1 MASWKRA
8 LRLALLKSNRWLW
21 ETKAIWLRA
30 LLCLAL
36 GIGALLLDQRSRFDQ
51 RFRIRGAQPVDSRIV
66 ILDLSSKD
74 WAPEGSNDRNL
85 LRALKEYSSIND
97 RFFWN
102 PMALKSLLEDILKH
116 NPKAIG
122 ISFFFPPDENVAHL
136 PAVLSDERIVWA
148 AKMDADN
155 RPVLPVTASNYGYNV
170 GVLNS
175 PRDEDGVVR
184 RFSQPISEIPHFI
197 HRLAQVATMNQP
209 SQQFLLP
216 GEAKVINFLGERS
229 RYPII
234 TPRDLTDPEAAGLIR
249 DKIIVVGS
257 TDSSTQWLNTPF
269 GNMPLSQVIAN
280 TADNYLN
287 QKWIVQPAFFW
298 ILLYLILILM
308 IVLWLLF
315 SYPQSAALVFLF
327 WLGTGLTA
335 FSLWIFDSFY
345 IWVPIFPPLA
355 MMGVAY
361 IIFLGYQLTLKENIN
376 WRLQQEKKYLFEVE
390 QLKHNFVSLI
400 SHDLKTPIAKIQA
413 ICDRLMTQNQSDET
427 VEGLESLRRE
437 SSELHRY
444 IQSILRVSRIESRDF
459 RLNKEASDINE
470 IIETVIQQVRP
481 LAAQKQIT
489 LKEKLE
495 PMFSLEF
502 DAILIQEVILNLVD
516 NAIKYTP
523 EGGVVEVK
531 SQEIDDQVIISVKD
545 NGSGIPKEDQA
556 KIFQKFYRGENQKMN
571 TKGSG
576 IGLYLVKYFIEL
588 HGGKVFLESQ
598 SGDGTKIGFRLPIHE
613 ESGTGIP
620 LQPIGVKA

>member
-1 MASWKRA
+1 MI
-8 LRLALLKSNRWLW
+8 RLILLKTNRWLW
-21 ETKAIWLRA
+21 QTKAIWLRA

-51 RFRIRGAQPVDSRIV
+51 RFHIRGSQPVDSQIV
-66 ILDLSSKD
+66 ILNLSSKD
-74 WAPEGSNDRNL
+74 WMPESGNDRNL
-85 LRALKEYSSIND
+85 LKALKEYSSIND

-102 PMALKSLLEDILKH
+102 PVALESLLQRVLKQ
-116 NPKAIG
+116 NPKAVG
-122 ISFFFPPDENVAHL
+122 VSFFFPPDENMVNL
-136 PAVLSDERIVWA
+136 PEALSDQRIVWA

-155 RPVLPVTASNYGYNV
+155 RPILPVTASNYGYNV
-170 GVLNS
+170 GVLNF
-175 PRDEDGVVR
+175 PKDEDGVVR

-197 HRLAQVATMNQP
+197 HRLIQIATVNDP
-209 SQQFLLP
+209 SQKFLLP
-216 GEAKVINFLGERS
+216 GEAQVINFLGQRFS
-229 RYPII
+229 YPII
-234 TPRDLTDPEAAGLIR
+234 KPQDLNHPDSQNLLKN
-249 DKIIVVGS
+249 KIVIIGS
-257 TDSSTQWLNTPF
+257 SDSSTQWLSTPF

-280 TADNYLN
+280 SADNYLN
-287 QKWIVQPAFFW
+287 EKWIVQPAFLW
-298 ILLYLILILM
+298 MLLYLIINLL
-308 IVLWLLF
+308 IVLWLLL

-327 WLGTGLTA
+327 WLGTGWTA
-335 FSLWIFDSFY
+335 FSLWVFDSWY

-413 ICDRLMTQNQSDET
+413 ICDRLMTQSQSKET
-427 VEGLESLRRE
+427 IDGLESLRRE

-444 IQSILRVSRIESRDF
+444 IQSILRVSRIESQDF

-481 LAAQKQIT
+481 LAAQKEIQ
-489 LKEKLE
+489 LKENLE

-502 DAILIQEVILNLVD
+502 DAILIQEVILNLID

-523 EGGVVEVK
+523 QGGLVEVR
-531 SQEIDDQVIISVKD
+531 SQEIDDQMIFSVKD
-545 NGSGIPKEDQA
+545 NGSGIKKEDQE

-588 HGGKVFLESQ
+588 HGGRVFLESQ
-598 SGDGTKIGFRLPIHE
+598 PGEGTKIGFRLPIHE
-613 ESGTGIP
+613 EGGAPLP
-620 LQPIGVKA
+620 LQSIGATI